1 MVLYHNQS
9 VIVILQIMRV
19 KEKIV
24 YVLQSKTFQRI
35 TFFVGIVLL
44 LVIGLVA
51 ISPEPFLKFGYPGV
65 FFMTAMGGSSLLLI
79 PLASHFNV
87 YLLAFAGASGMAIND
102 SVAWII
108 GSSGKAVVER
118 PEKLKR
124 IEHSVKRYGTF
135 AIFFWSLI
143 PFPYDIIGFVA
154 GYMGLSYVRYVIPTF
169 LGKFI
174 RFTLIGLGIL
184 SFF

>member
-1 MVLYHNQS
+1 
-9 VIVILQIMRV
+9 MRV

-24 YVLQSKTFQRI
+24 YFFQSKTCKRI
-35 TFFVGIVLL
+35 AFFIGILFL
-44 LVIGLVA
+44 LVTGFVA

-65 FFMTAMGGSSLLLI
+65 FIMSAIGGSSLLLI
-79 PLASHFNV
+79 PLASHFNI

-102 SVAWII
+102 SIAWII
-108 GSSGKAVVER
+108 GNSGKAVVDR
-118 PEKLKR
+118 PVKLKK
-124 IEHSVKRYGTF
+124 IEHSIEKYGIF

-143 PFPYDIIGFVA
+143 PFPYDIIGLVA
-154 GYMGLSYVRYVIPTF
+154 GYLGLSYVRYIIPTF

>member
-1 MVLYHNQS
+1 MTN
-9 VIVILQIMRV
+9 

-24 YVLQSKTFQRI
+24 SFVKSTTFKRV
-35 TFFVGIVLL
+35 TFFVGIILL
-44 LVIGLVA
+44 IVTGLVA

-65 FFMTAMGGSSLLLI
+65 FVMSAMGGSSLLLI
-79 PLASHFNV
+79 PLASHFNI
-87 YLLAFAGASGMAIND
+87 YLLAFAGAFGMAIND
-102 SVAWII
+102 SIAWII
-108 GSSGKAVVER
+108 GNSGKAVVDR
-118 PEKLKR
+118 PVKLKK
-124 IEHSVKRYGTF
+124 IEHSIEKYGIF

-143 PFPYDIIGFVA
+143 PFPYDIIGLVA
-154 GYMGLSYVRYVIPTF
+154 GYLGLSYVRYIIPTF

>member
-1 MVLYHNQS
+1 
-9 VIVILQIMRV
+9 MRA

-24 YVLQSKTFQRI
+24 YFLQSKIFKRI

-44 LVIGLVA
+44 LVTGLIA

-65 FFMTAMGGSSLLLI
+65 FLMCAMGGSSILLI
-79 PLASHFNV
+79 PLASHFNI
-87 YLLAFAGASGMAIND
+87 YWLAFAGAFGMAIND
-102 SVAWII
+102 SIAWII
-108 GSSGKAVVER
+108 GNSGKAIVER
-118 PEKLKR
+118 PAKLKK
-124 IEHSVKRYGTF
+124 IENSVERYGML

-143 PFPYDIIGFVA
+143 PFPYDIIGFIA
-154 GYMGLSYVRYVIPTF
+154 GYLGLPYIRYVIPTF

>member
-1 MVLYHNQS
+1 M
-9 VIVILQIMRV
+9 
-19 KEKIV
+19 
-24 YVLQSKTFQRI
+24 
-35 TFFVGIVLL
+35 
-44 LVIGLVA
+44 A

-65 FFMTAMGGSSLLLI
+65 FIMSAIGGSSLLLI
-79 PLASHFNV
+79 PLASHFNI

-102 SVAWII
+102 SIAWII
-108 GSSGKAVVER
+108 GNSGKAVVDR
-118 PEKLKR
+118 PVKLKK
-124 IEHSVKRYGTF
+124 IEHSIEKYGIF

-143 PFPYDIIGFVA
+143 PFPYDIIGLVA
-154 GYMGLSYVRYVIPTF
+154 GYLGLSYVRYIIPTF